1 MDGEIRMR
9 KAEGGSEE
17 SPREFADRMMKTVGA
32 ATVSLALSLGCETG
46 LFNVLASQSEPISS
60 HQLAES
66 AGMKERYVREWLG
79 SMVVASII
87 EMNPDDQTY
96 FVPESRRPFL
106 TNGPCNIVAFSG
118 LVPMLCQ
125 AYDSVLSCFKEDG
138 PKGVPYSQYPRFH
151 SFMDHMSRKMHDNC
165 LIQDMIPSI
174 GGLEELLESGV
185 SVLDLG
191 CGQGHATMLMAQR
204 FPDSTFY
211 GLDIS
216 QEAIGEA
223 RAEASRLSLTNC
235 RFMVQDASSLPDTWS
250 NTFHLVTFYDA
261 FHDMP
266 RPETVLRETQRVMVD
281 DGILMMMEVNVHSS
295 PHKNIGNP
303 RAIDGY
309 VISMLHCTPVSMFFD
324 GPGLGTMWGKE
335 NASEMLKQHGFGDIT
350 MKPSKDRFNV
360 VITGKKKKD

>member
-1 MDGEIRMR
+1 MDAEIRMR
-9 KAEGGSEE
+9 KAEAGSEE
-17 SPREFADRMMKTVGA
+17 TPPEFAHRMMKTINA
-32 ATVSLALSLGCETG
+32 ATITLALSLGCETG
-46 LFNVLASQSEPISS
+46 LFNVIATQKEPQTSKQI
-60 HQLAES
+60 AES

-79 SMVVASII
+79 SMVVARIVD
-87 EMNPDDQTY
+87 MDPDNQTY

-125 AYDSVLSCFKEDG
+125 AYDSVLGCFKEDG
-138 PKGVPYSQYPRFH
+138 PQGVPYSQYPRFH
-151 SFMDHMSRKMHDNC
+151 RFMDHMSRKMHDNS

-174 GGLEELLESGV
+174 TGLVDMLETNV

-204 FPDSTFY
+204 FPGCTFY

-216 QEAIGEA
+216 QKAIAEA
-223 RAEASRLSLTNC
+223 RAEAARLSLTNC
-235 RFMVQDASSLPDTWS
+235 KFMVQDVATLPHTWT
-250 NTFHLVTFYDA
+250 NTFQLVTCFDA
-261 FHDMP
+261 FHDMAD
-266 RPETVLRETQRVMVD
+266 PEGVLRETRRVMI
-281 DGILMMMEVNVHSS
+281 DGGLLLMMEVNVHSS
-295 PHKNIGNP
+295 PHKNVGNP

-309 VISMLHCTPVSMFFD
+309 VISMLHCTPVSMYFG

-335 NASEMLKQHGFGDIT
+335 NASEMLKKHGFGDIT

-360 VITGKKKKD
+360 LITGKKKTD